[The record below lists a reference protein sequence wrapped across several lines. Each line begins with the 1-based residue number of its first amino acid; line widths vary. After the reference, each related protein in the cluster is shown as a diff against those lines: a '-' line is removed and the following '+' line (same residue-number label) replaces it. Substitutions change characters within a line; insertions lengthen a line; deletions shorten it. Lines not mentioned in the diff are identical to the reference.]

1 VWKYSP
7 HKSEFPIIK
16 TAELSGHESRVLH
29 LALSPNGTTV
39 ASTAPDETL
48 RFWKVFQSD
57 EENTVYSPYQGGSA
71 LFRDVIR

>member
-1 VWKYSP
+1 MP
-7 HKSEFPIIK
+7 HKSDSPILK
-16 TAELSGHESRVLH
+16 TAELWGHESRVLH

-57 EENTVYSPYQGGSA
+57 EEISMYNPFKSGNS
-71 LFRDVIR
+71 LFKGLIR

>member
-1 VWKYSP
+1 MEV
-7 HKSEFPIIK
+7 PIIK

-57 EENTVYSPYQGGSA
+57 EESAIYSPFESNNS
-71 LFRDVIR
+71 LFRGLIR